1 MSKSAAQFME
11 KGRFDEFENISSIKL
26 EQHSERHLNH
36 EAKFID
42 VEAEIDLIKKS
53 LGKKANEDELK

>member
-1 MSKSAAQFME
+1 ME
-11 KGRFDEFENISSIKL
+11 KGRFDEFENISTIKL

-53 LGKKANEDELK
+53 LGKKANVDELK